1 MNTTTDLRRSLEETA
16 QHYDAPD
23 PHTLLRGV
31 REDISTGR
39 DRGKGRLVAAAAAV
53 ALVAGGG
60 WALSQALDEDASQ
73 TIQPADQAWELV
85 DGNPPEYAAGLA
97 LVDTVTLD
105 AGSSADVLT
114 WEGDGHGYAFAWC
127 GPTPE
132 RTSQFLVSL
141 GAQTDGAASDDLS
154 TVGCDGADRTPDGPV
169 SVPDVA
175 DGQGLEAAGMVMNP
189 ECTEQDPCT
198 EPEDSRTDL
207 QTDDTIIVG
216 LYREATPVEFPYP
229 DQQDV
234 PEAPEHDVMIDASSP
249 LVERAIPATPLE
261 EGSTGG
267 SSGPLGH
274 NALPGASVASH
285 EGTTLTTW
293 AGEPGRLLVEVN
305 GTVITNDGEGLSQ
318 PATPGPWQDAD
329 PDLRGGYWHTW
340 HAGATTREFDLSP
353 AALAQH
359 GIQVSEGE
367 SVTVTAH
374 AAFPRDAWQVGIDQ
388 PEGVS
393 EAADLTTVDPT
404 EVLPAFAYGYEQ
416 VTAVSVPA
424 DGVPH
429 TVEVGDVDPTELVW
443 VAQCPES
450 ATMTQVQVGSQ
461 TTECSAGL
469 EWLLAVQDAGLVTG
483 ELPEVRVAAGAEP
496 VIVAAYAPR
505 VWEDY
510 PFEESTDP
518 LAASETVA
526 MVAPPPVDGAAPPE
540 LAGSHG
546 PTAVYREVA
555 TVSTDDLDADG
566 RAEVTVPSSTD
577 LSIWAQTTGVSR
589 VQLEIDGTPIEQ
601 LLPTPEQPVMPGT
614 LQAHEL
620 LVRDGWFS
628 TWSTEA
634 GGHELR
640 LDGADGQTGQG
651 ERDEPTVTVQ
661 VEVQDRAEVDLTFFE
676 FVLEEDF
683 EG

>member
-31 REDISTGR
+31 REDIATGR

-60 WALSQALDEDASQ
+60 WALTQGLGSDEE
-73 TIQPADQAWELV
+73 TGTMQPADEAWELV
-85 DGNPPEYAAGLA
+85 NGAPPEYADGLA
-97 LVDTVTLD
+97 LVDTVELGATED
-105 AGSSADVLT
+105 GAVVL
-114 WEGDGHGYAFAWC
+114 EPEPVVGPSFAVAWC
-127 GPTPE
+127 HGEPDDPPEPAALVGPEDGEEVVPLHCTTQDGQQGGLPE
-132 RTSQFLVSL
+132 PLPDLAEGVDFGVHR
-141 GAQTDGAASDDLS
+141 AHDLS
-154 TVGCDGADRTPDGPV
+154 TQDVTVG
-169 SVPDVA
+169 
-175 DGQGLEAAGMVMNP
+175 
-189 ECTEQDPCT
+189 
-198 EPEDSRTDL
+198 
-207 QTDDTIIVG
+207 I
-216 LYREATPVEFPYP
+216 YREATVSEFPYP

-555 TVSTDDLDADG
+555 TVSTEDLDADG

-577 LSIWAQTTGVSR
+577 LSIWLETTGASR
-589 VQLEIDGTPIEQ
+589 LQLEIDGTPIDQ
-601 LLPTPEQPVMPGT
+601 LLPTPDQPVMPGT
-614 LQAHEL
+614 LQAHQL
-620 LVRDGWFS
+620 LVRDGWYS
-628 TWSTEA
+628 TWTTGTS
-634 GGHELR
+634 GHELR
-640 LDGADGQTGQG
+640 LDGANSQTGEG
-651 ERDEPTVTVQ
+651 ERDEPTVTIE
-661 VEVQDRAEVDLTFFE
+661 VEAADGAEVDLTFFE

>member
-16 QHYDAPD
+16 QRYEAPD
-23 PHTLLRGV
+23 PHALLRGV
-31 REDISTGR
+31 QDDITTGR
-39 DRGKGRLVAAAAAV
+39 GVPSKRPRIVAAAAAV
-53 ALVAGGG
+53 ALVAAGG
-60 WALSQALDEDASQ
+60 WALTQGLGDEESS
-73 TIQPADQAWELV
+73 TVQPADEAWELV
-85 DGNPPEYAAGLA
+85 DGAPPEYAAGLA
-97 LVDTVTLD
+97 LVDTVELGAD
-105 AGSSADVLT
+105 SVEDVLS
-114 WEGDGHGYAFAWC
+114 WDGEGQRYAIAWC
-127 GPTPE
+127 DVTTEP
-132 RTSQFLVSL
+132 
-141 GAQTDGAASDDLS
+141 GAASIALTPEGAEGAALGCSGGAGSKPGGPMPLPPGNPLDVRLVQAAEGS
-154 TVGCDGADRTPDGPV
+154 VGNL
-169 SVPDVA
+169 
-175 DGQGLEAAGMVMNP
+175 QG
-189 ECTEQDPCT
+189 
-198 EPEDSRTDL
+198 
-207 QTDDTIIVG
+207 DDTVTIS

-577 LSIWAQTTGVSR
+577 LSIWLETTGVAR
-589 VQLEIDGTPIEQ
+589 VKLEVDGTPIEQ
-601 LLPTPEQPVMPGT
+601 LLPTPQQPVMPGT
-614 LQAHEL
+614 LQAHQL

-628 TWSTEA
+628 TWTGEPS
-634 GGHELR
+634 GHELR
-640 LDGADGQTGQG
+640 LDGADAQTGQA
-651 ERDEPTVTVQ
+651 ERDEPTVTIQ

-676 FVLEEDF
+676 FVPEDEF